1 MEPQRAVFYIAGPD
15 GQPTSSYYTVMYNP
29 TELSFTKG
37 VQLAEMNVPGLDAP
51 LQQFVRGQAEKL
63 TVKLFFDTTDRGTG
77 SFAKSAADEA
87 DKFYSF
93 VKIDSELHA
102 PPVCIFAW
110 GNGFPGSAL
119 PGGVNQRREW
129 FTGVVES
136 VQQEYTLF
144 SSRGVPLR
152 ATLTVTMREYKTL
165 STQRTQL
172 NLHSRD
178 HSRSYAVQ
186 RGDTISAIA
195 GRFYGNPADWRAIAD
210 HNDLDDP
217 RRLMPG
223 RILELPPIDRGAAM
237 TPPPAAAREA
247 LV

>member
-1 MEPQRAVFYIAGPD
+1 MEPQRAAFYVAGPD
-15 GQPTSSYYTVMYNP
+15 GEPTGSYYSVMFNP
-29 TELSFTKG
+29 TDLNFTKG

-77 SFAKSAADEA
+77 ALAKSVTTET

-93 VKIDSELHA
+93 VKIDSELHS

-110 GNGFPGSAL
+110 GTSFPGGDL
-119 PGGVNQRREW
+119 PTNESQRRGW

-136 VQQEYTLF
+136 VQQEFTLF
-144 SSRGVPLR
+144 SIRGLPLR
-152 ATLTVTMREYKTL
+152 ATLTVAMREYKTL

-172 NLHSRD
+172 DLHSRD
-178 HSRSYAVQ
+178 HTKSYVVQ

-195 GRFYGNPADWRAIAD
+195 GRAYGNPADWRAIAE
-210 HNDLDDP
+210 HNGIVDP
-217 RRLMPG
+217 RRLAAG
-223 RILELPPIDRGAAM
+223 QALELPRIDRGTAVA
-237 TPPPAAAREA
+237 PPPGSAEARA
-247 LV
+247 